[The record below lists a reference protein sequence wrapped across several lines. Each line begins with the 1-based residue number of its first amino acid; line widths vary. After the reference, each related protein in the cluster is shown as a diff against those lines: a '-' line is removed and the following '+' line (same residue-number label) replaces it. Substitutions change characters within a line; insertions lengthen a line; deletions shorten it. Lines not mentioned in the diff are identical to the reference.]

1 MVAPADHARFEEL
14 HRRAFRP
21 LTAYALRRAA
31 ADDAADAVAETLLIA
46 WRRLDAV
53 PRPPDDVPWLYGVAR
68 NVLANQRRS
77 TRRRGAAVE
86 RLAAEL
92 RTAKR
97 PTPDLDSVSAA
108 LRRLPADQQE
118 LLRLVAW
125 EGLQPREL
133 AVVLGCTAN
142 AASIRLHRAR
152 HALRQALAD
161 ERITDERTD
170 VMRRPTDV

>member
-1 MVAPADHARFEEL
+1 MGPADHARFEDL

-31 ADDAADAVAETLLIA
+31 PDDAADVVAEALLVA
-46 WRRLDAV
+46 WRRLDDL
-53 PRPPDDVPWLYGVAR
+53 PPPPDDVPWLYGVAR

-77 TRRRGAAVE
+77 TRRRSAAVE

-97 PTPDLDSVSAA
+97 DTADTEPVTRA
-108 LRRLPADQQE
+108 LRRLPEDQQE

-125 EGLQPREL
+125 EGLRPRDL
-133 AVVLGCTAN
+133 AVALGCTAN

-152 HALRQALAD
+152 TALRQAMAD
-161 ERITDERTD
+161 ERIDDDRTGTS
-170 VMRRPTDV
+170 RRPADA

>member
-1 MVAPADHARFEEL
+1 MGSPERARYDDL
-14 HRRAFRP
+14 YRRAFRP

-31 ADDAADAVAETLLIA
+31 PEDAADVVAETLLVA

-53 PRPPDDVPWLYGVAR
+53 PPPPDDVPWLYGVAR
-68 NVLANQRRS
+68 HVLANQRRS
-77 TRRRGAAVE
+77 ARRRSATVE

-97 PTPDLDSVSAA
+97 HTPAPDPTGHA
-108 LRRLPADQQE
+108 LRRLPPDQQE
-118 LLRLVAW
+118 LLRLAAW

-133 AVVLGCTAN
+133 AVVLGCTPN

-152 HALRQALAD
+152 AALRRAMAD
-161 ERITDERTD
+161 ERIGDDRTGTS
-170 VMRRPTDV
+170 RRPADA